1 MSGSE
6 RRFVSSAAGFSHI
19 ASGAVRLQ
27 RTVMTLEQAAG
38 NAAAIASKHHVG
50 VGQVDIAE
58 LQARL
63 KEQRVDI
70 TAPPEQALP

>member
-1 MSGSE
+1 
-6 RRFVSSAAGFSHI
+6 
-19 ASGAVRLQ
+19 VRLQ